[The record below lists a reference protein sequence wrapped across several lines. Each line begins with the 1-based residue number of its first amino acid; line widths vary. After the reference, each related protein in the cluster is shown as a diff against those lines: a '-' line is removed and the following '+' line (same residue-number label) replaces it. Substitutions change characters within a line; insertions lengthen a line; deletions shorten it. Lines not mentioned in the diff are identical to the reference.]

1 MAMNLRIWRNNQFT
15 AWQPNAWDI
24 VALLLIFTLFA
35 LLAWGA
41 MQMAAPYSIGHT
53 KAISLSISALPGYA
67 LRTILRMAVALIC
80 SLLFTFVFGYIAAR
94 NKHAERI
101 LIPLVDILQSVPI
114 LGFQAISVIGF
125 ILLFPNSMLGPECA
139 AIFAIFTS
147 QAWNMFLGFYQSL
160 KTVPYDLREA
170 GVMYHLSAWQR
181 FWRIEVPFAMPS
193 LIWNMMMSLSAGW
206 FFVVAAEAITVHGQQ
221 VLLPGIG
228 SYIAVAILNTNTHAI
243 LYAVVAM
250 LAIILLYDQIL
261 FRPLIAWSEK
271 FKFEAS
277 DTVRR
282 SKPLLSSL
290 LKRTRLLYYVGEYID
305 ILLNEIVNFRLFR
318 QAKTVDHSTLKKS
331 RSTTIFIYLWY
342 IAISLVG
349 LGTIAF
355 LLKFISQSISGHE
368 LLHVL
373 LLGSYTSIRV
383 IILIILCSL
392 FWVPIGV
399 WIGLRP
405 RVTHI
410 VQPITQ
416 FLAAFPANLLFP
428 AVVFFIVRYQL
439 NVNIWTTPLMIL
451 GTQWYILFN
460 VIAGASALPKDLVNV
475 TKNFE
480 VKGWL
485 WWRKFIFPGIFPYFI
500 TGAITAAG
508 GAWNASIIAEFVN
521 AGHTKLIAS
530 GLGAYITQ
538 ATNSGDFPRIA
549 LGISVMCLYVLIFN
563 RLVWQPLYNLAEKRF
578 QID

>member
-1 MAMNLRIWRNNQFT
+1 MAMKLRIWRNNQFT
-15 AWQPNAWDI
+15 AWQPNVWDI
-24 VALLLIFTLFA
+24 VALLLIFSFFA
-35 LLAWGA
+35 VLAWGA
-41 MQMAAPYSIGHT
+41 MQMATPYSIGHQQ
-53 KAISLSISALPGYA
+53 AISLSISSLPRYA
-67 LRTILRMAVALIC
+67 LRTILRMAIALLC
-80 SLLFTFVFGYIAAR
+80 SLLFTFIFGYLAAR

-114 LGFQAISVIGF
+114 LGFQSISVVGF

-170 GVMYHLSAWQR
+170 SAMYHLSAWQR
-181 FWRIEVPFAMPS
+181 FWRIDVPFAMPS

-206 FFVVAAEAITVHGQQ
+206 FFVVAAEAITVHGQE

-228 SYIAVAILNTNTHAI
+228 SYIAVAIENMNTHAI

-250 LAIILLYDQIL
+250 LIIILLYDQIL
-261 FRPLIAWSEK
+261 FRPLITWSEK
-271 FKFEAS
+271 FKAETS
-277 DTVRR
+277 ETVRR
-282 SKPLLSSL
+282 SKPFLSNL
-290 LKRTRLLYYVGEYID
+290 LKRTRLLFIIGEYIE
-305 ILLNEIVNFRLFR
+305 IFLNEIVNFRFFR
-318 QAKTVDHSTLKKS
+318 QSKSVDRSTLKKS

-342 IAISLVG
+342 TTISIIG
-349 LGTIAF
+349 LATIAF
-355 LLKFISQSISGHE
+355 LLKFISQSISQHE

-373 LLGSYTSIRV
+373 LLGLYTSIRI
-383 IILIILCSL
+383 IILIIICSL
-392 FWVPIGV
+392 VWVPIGV

-405 RVTHI
+405 HVTHI
-410 VQPITQ
+410 VQPIAQ

-428 AVVFFIVRYQL
+428 AVVFVIVKYQL
-439 NVNIWTTPLMIL
+439 NINIWTTPLMIL

-485 WWRKFIFPGIFPYFI
+485 WWRRFILPGIFPYFI

-508 GAWNASIIAEFVN
+508 GAWNASIVAEFVN
-521 AGHTKLIAS
+521 WGHTKLIAS

-538 ATNSGDFPRIA
+538 VTNAGDFPRIA

-563 RLVWQPLYNLAEKRF
+563 RLVWQPLYNMAEKRF
-578 QID
+578 QIE